1 MKDDKGTSIALILG
15 KPKRPMS
22 SEGEDR
28 EDEDFPDVELSEEF
42 KAAAKD
48 VRDFARDP
56 KASDEAFARALWEA
70 IKSCE

>member
-15 KPKRPMS
+15 KPKRTMS
-22 SEGEDR
+22 SGDDDAS
-28 EDEDFPDVELSEEF
+28 DEDLPDVELSDEF